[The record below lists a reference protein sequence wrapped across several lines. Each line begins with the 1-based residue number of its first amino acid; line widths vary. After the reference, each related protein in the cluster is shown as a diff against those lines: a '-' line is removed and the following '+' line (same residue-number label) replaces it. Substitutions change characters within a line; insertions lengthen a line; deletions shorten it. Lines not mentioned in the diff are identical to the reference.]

1 MEVVDDRQRLKK
13 RSEGTLVVPPLVHQ
27 GVADALR
34 AAFTP
39 ERQLLPDD
47 MAALLH
53 KLR

>member
-1 MEVVDDRQRLKK
+1 MEVVDNRQRLKK